1 MTAIQK
7 QSSRMSFGETM
18 GGFMKLL
25 VLCAISALA
34 LTTSPESLAHSGLDK
49 TKFVSINATT
59 KASRTK
65 LLELGVNIEEVYSD
79 RVWSL
84 VNEEEIARVK
94 KAGYKILTETSSSAF
109 FNASQFPGKDSRY
122 HDFSE
127 LKVALSNL
135 QQKFPNMV
143 RLESIG
149 KSWEGRDLIAIHI
162 NSSQADLNSGH
173 SSKPGVVFMG
183 AHHAREHL
191 SSEIP
196 RMLAEFLMEHQREQ
210 NISTLLSTR
219 DIWIIPMVN
228 PDGAEFD
235 IDGGKYHM
243 WRKNRRENTEKERTW
258 GVDLNRNYGYLWG
271 TGGSSKIPSS
281 DTYMGPSAFSEP
293 ETQAI
298 RDFINDH
305 LNIKVL
311 LSYHTYSELILY
323 PWGHTNDP
331 ISKQRDHDTFKTM
344 AQTMAKWNRYKPEQS
359 SDLYITS
366 GDTTDWAY
374 GTHGIFAFTF
384 ELTPKGM
391 MGGGFYPGANVI
403 DSTFNANLNPALY
416 LIDLADNPY
425 RAIDQ
430 GAGASIWYK

>member
-1 MTAIQK
+1 MKKMILFTALLIATGAQAHV
-7 QSSRMSFGETM
+7 SSDKNKF
-18 GGFMKLL
+18 
-25 VLCAISALA
+25 ISI
-34 LTTSPESLAHSGLDK
+34 D
-49 TKFVSINATT
+49 ATT
-59 KASRTK
+59 RETRTK
-65 LLELGVNIEEVYSD
+65 LLELGINIEEVYSD

-84 VNEEEIARVK
+84 VNDEEVARVK
-94 KAGYKILTETSSSAF
+94 AAGYKVLSESSSEPF
-109 FNASQFPGKDSRY
+109 FRTHPGLNGDKNPQFPTKDARY
-122 HDFSE
+122 HDYAE
-127 LKVALSNL
+127 MKKALDIL
-135 QQKFPNMV
+135 QKKYP
-143 RLESIG
+143 RISKIESIG
-149 KSWEGRDLIAIHI
+149 QSWEGRDLLALHI
-162 NSSQADLNSGH
+162 NTNGSDLNSGQ
-173 SSKPGVVFMG
+173 STRPGVVFMG

-196 RMLAEFLMEHQREQ
+196 RMLAEYLLDHQREQ

-235 IDGGKYHM
+235 IEGGSYHM
-243 WRKNRRENTEKERTW
+243 WRKNRRVNNERRERTW

-271 TGGSSKIPSS
+271 TGGSSTIQSS
-281 DTYMGPSAFSEP
+281 DTYMGPAPFSEP

-298 RDFINDH
+298 RDFLNGH
-305 LNIKVL
+305 LNLKVL

-323 PWGHTNDP
+323 PWGHTHDP
-331 ISKQRDHDTFKTM
+331 IAKTRDHDTFKTM
-344 AQTMAKWNRYKPEQS
+344 AETMARWNHYKPEQS

-374 GTHGIFAFTF
+374 GTLGMFAFTF